1 MIRPP
6 IRAAVIVKKI
16 PIHYHCCHS
25 LRRIILKSVMVAV
38 AGGG

>member
-1 MIRPP
+1 MMIMPP

-16 PIHYHCCHS
+16 PIHYNCCHS
-25 LRRIILKSVMVAV
+25 LRRIFESVLVV